1 MNRKLVCGIT
11 LAILFAVPAL
21 AGELGGV
28 TMPDEVTF
36 VDKSLLLNGMGS
48 REKFVFDVYVAGLY
62 LEQKTSDPAA
72 ILSSDVTVRLH
83 MHFVYKKVSAAKMIA
98 AWNEG
103 FNANAGD
110 KMASLGEG
118 LEQLNGW
125 MEELVRGDSMI
136 FTSTPEGLQVE
147 VKGQLRGVVPG
158 ADFSRAFWSVFLGPK
173 PPTASLKKGLLGQG

>member
-28 TMPDEVTF
+28 TMPDEVT
-36 VDKSLLLNGMGS
+36 VAGKTLVLNGMGL

-72 ILSSDVTVRLH
+72 ILSSDGIVRIH
-83 MHFVYKKVSAAKMIA
+83 MHFVYKKVSAAKMVE
-98 AWNEG
+98 AWNDG
-103 FNANAGD
+103 FRGNAGD
-110 KMASLGEG
+110 KMASLSEG
-118 LEQLNGW
+118 LDQLNGW
-125 MEELVRGDSMI
+125 MEPLVRGDSMI
-136 FTSTPEGLQVE
+136 FTSTPEGLRVE

-173 PPTASLKKGLLGQG
+173 PPTAPLKTGLLGQG